1 MYRMRIT
8 FSKFGKARWIGNL
21 DLHRTWARILR
32 RAKVPIAYSQGFN
45 PQPRMQL
52 ASALPL
58 GSMSEC
64 EILDIWVLEAIT
76 TATLQNNLATGLPSG
91 IEVIDITAVDLKEK
105 SLQSRL
111 RAAEY
116 IIELEDYI
124 DLKVL
129 QEIIDK
135 LLSMKSII
143 RQNRG
148 KDYDMRSLI
157 QVLDIVS
164 GDSIPQKMFVRLSAC
179 PGATGRP
186 SELLEY
192 MGITAKSINRTKL
205 LFVDNDG

>member
-1 MYRMRIT
+1 MRIT

-76 TATLQNNLATGLPSG
+76 TAALQNNLATGLPSG
-91 IEVIDITAVDLKEK
+91 IEVIEITAVDLKEK

-135 LLSMKSII
+135 LLNMKSII

-148 KDYDMRSLI
+148 KDYDMRALI

-192 MGITAKSINRTKL
+192 MDINAKSINRTKL

>member
-91 IEVIDITAVDLKEK
+91 IEVIEITAVDLKEK

-124 DLKVL
+124 DLNVL

-135 LLSMKSII
+135 LLNMKSII

-192 MGITAKSINRTKL
+192 MGINAKSINRTKL

>member
-76 TATLQNNLATGLPSG
+76 TTTLQNNLATGLPSG

-157 QVLDIVS
+157 QVLDIVR

>member
-1 MYRMRIT
+1 MRIT

-21 DLHRTWARILR
+21 DLR

-64 EILDIWVLEAIT
+64 EILDIWVLESIAT
-76 TATLQNNLATGLPSG
+76 VTLQNDLATGLPSG
-91 IEVIDITAVDLKEK
+91 IEVIEIAAVDLKEK

-116 IIELEDYI
+116 IIELEDDI
-124 DLKVL
+124 DLKGL
-129 QEIIDK
+129 QQIIDK
-135 LLSMKSII
+135 LLSMNSII

-157 QVLDIVS
+157 HVLDIVS

-186 SELLEY
+186 SELLKY